1 MESQWSGGQVNRQ
14 KLEETMYIALSL
26 LLYLWDQEEQRGRDY
41 LKLVSAI
48 FYQIFIFFYQMIGLQ
63 KL

>member
-1 MESQWSGGQVNRQ
+1 MFPKNKKKLRQ
-14 KLEETMYIALSL
+14 KKNDEIKEET
-26 LLYLWDQEEQRGRDY
+26 Y

-48 FYQIFIFFYQMIGLQ
+48 FYQIFIFHQMIGLQ